1 MEINNF
7 DKMKML
13 DPTSVMRETDFYQL
27 SDIEK
32 KKLMFKLAKMSD
44 PRSVIRES
52 EYTEPMDGFGLM
64 KMNDP
69 NSVMRQAELLR
80 SQGRNGDTELMHVN
94 PLERAQLEKARGGF
108 QSINPKTGLPE
119 AWVGVAA
126 SIAAPIV
133 MNAVGNSPLGKQLG
147 LGPQEQNMQSTQSM
161 QLDPTSQEIKQYGFD
176 KMKGH
181 IDAGYQKY
189 TDPRF
194 ATMNTDQTGAMTGIR
209 DTVGQYTGPGGR
221 LDQAYNVAS
230 GVGSY
235 KPGQVQSGSFLTGP
249 EISQYQNPYNQ
260 AVIDAGKQDLD
271 DALKLG
277 SQSVGMAARG
287 DNAFGG
293 DRHGIAEG
301 TMASRAI
308 QDYIQRGDALRQ
320 QGFEAAARRKE
331 SDMTR
336 AQSASGQNVGYGL
349 KGAGLNLSAVPHMSD
364 ASGYYDAYGQQM
376 GIGDKQFG
384 LDQAQKDFDYGQFQA
399 EQNFIPDMV
408 GKLGQFSGGTG
419 SGSTTTTNT
428 PHYSNP
434 LKENLGLGL
443 AGLGAYGMY
452 KSATS

>member
-7 DKMKML
+7 DRMKML

-44 PRSVIRES
+44 PRSVMRES

-94 PLERAQLEKARGGF
+94 PAERAQLERDRGGF
-108 QSINPKTGLPE
+108 QSINPVTGLPE
-119 AWVGVAA
+119 AWVGMAA
-126 SIAAPIV
+126 SVAAPIAL
-133 MNAVGNSPLGKQLG
+133 NALGNSPLGKQLG
-147 LGPQEQNMQSTQSM
+147 LGPQEQNMQSTQST
-161 QLDPTSQEIKQYGFD
+161 QLDPTSQAIKQYGFD
-176 KMKGH
+176 KMKSH
-181 IDAGYQKY
+181 IDTGFQQYN
-189 TDPRF
+189 DPRYADF
-194 ATMNTDQTGAMTGIR
+194 NVNQTDAMSGIT
-209 DTVGQYTGPGGR
+209 DTVGTYTGPGGR

-235 KPGQVQSGSFLTGP
+235 NPGQVQAGSFLTGP

-260 AVIDAGKQDLD
+260 AVIDAGKQDLN
-271 DALKLG
+271 DALNLG
-277 SQSVGMAARG
+277 RQAVGQAAHG
-287 DNAFGG
+287 ANAFGG
-293 DRHGIAEG
+293 DRHALAEG
-301 TMASRAI
+301 TMASKAI
-308 QDYIQRGDALRQ
+308 QDYMQRGDALRQ

-336 AQSASGQNVGYGL
+336 AQTASGQNVGFGL
-349 KGAGLNLSAVPHMSD
+349 QGKGLNLSAVPQMRD
-364 ASGYYDAYGQQM
+364 QSGYFDAYGQQM
-376 GIGDKQFG
+376 GVGDKQYG
-384 LDQAQKDFDYGQFQA
+384 LGQARRDFDYGQFQA

-408 GKLGQFSGGTG
+408 GKLGSFSSGTG
-419 SGSTTTTNT
+419 SGSTTTSNT
-428 PHYSNP
+428 PMYTNP
-434 LKENLGLGL
+434 MKENLGLGL

-452 KSATS
+452 KNMS